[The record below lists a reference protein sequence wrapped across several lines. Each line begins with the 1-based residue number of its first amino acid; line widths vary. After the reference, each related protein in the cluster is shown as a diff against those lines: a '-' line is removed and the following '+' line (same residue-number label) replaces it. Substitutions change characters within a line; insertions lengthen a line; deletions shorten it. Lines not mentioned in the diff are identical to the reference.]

1 MVAAGAA
8 DLTGVYLTDI
18 PTKVADRA
26 LTRALLGYQRPV
38 AWKSWW
44 QFANSFA
51 PFLAIATLMQLSLAY
66 SYWITLALAPLA
78 AGLLVRIFIIQHDCG
93 HGSFFRSRRLN
104 NLVGTICGVLTLTP
118 YHNWRRQ
125 HANHHAKWNNLDR
138 RGADVDLY
146 SRCLTVREYQALSF
160 WGRQR
165 YRLLRNPLLL
175 FVLLPPLVFF
185 VLYRFPFDT
194 PASWRRERRSVH
206 LNNLVIAAIVGALG
220 WAIGFADLALVYG
233 PIMIFASIAGIWL
246 FFVQHQFENTSWQ
259 RTDKWSFM
267 GAALKGSS
275 FLRLPGVLRW
285 FTGNIGFHHVHHL
298 NPRIPNYRLARC
310 HADNAALQVAPVV
323 TLWSGLKATLL
334 CLWDEE
340 KMRMVRLRDAV
351 VA

>member
-1 MVAAGAA
+1 MANNKAAS
-8 DLTGVYLTDI
+8 V
-18 PTKVADRA
+18 DRS
-26 LTRALLGYQRPV
+26 LLRKLLAYQRPV

-44 QFANSFA
+44 QLANT
-51 PFLAIATLMQLSLAY
+51 FLPLIGIAVLMKLSLSH
-66 SYWITLALAPLA
+66 SYWITLGLAPLA
-78 AGLLVRIFIIQHDCG
+78 AGLLVRVFIIQHDCG
-93 HGSFFRSRRLN
+93 HGSFFRTRAMN
-104 NLVGTICGVLTLTP
+104 DAIGTLCGVFTLTP

-146 SRCLTVREYQALSF
+146 SRCLTVREYQALTF
-160 WGRQR
+160 WARLR
-165 YRLLRNPLLL
+165 YRVMRNPLML

-194 PASWRRERRSVH
+194 PAAWRRERRSVYF
-206 LNNLVIAAIVGALG
+206 NNIAIAAVVGALG
-220 WAIGFADLALVYG
+220 WAVGFADVALIYG
-233 PIMIFASIAGIWL
+233 PIMLIASIAGIWL

-259 RTDKWSFM
+259 RTDQWSFM

-275 FLRLPGVLRW
+275 FLRLPGILRW

-298 NPRIPNYRLARC
+298 NPRIPNYRLASC
-310 HADNAALQVAPVV
+310 HQDNAALQAAPVV

-340 KMRMVRLRDAV
+340 RMRMVRLSDAV
-351 VA
+351 TA

>member
-1 MVAAGAA
+1 VTDRSAAV
-8 DLTGVYLTDI
+8 L
-18 PTKVADRA
+18 DRS
-26 LTRALLGYQRPV
+26 LLRLLSRHQRPV

-44 QFANSFA
+44 QIANSFL
-51 PFLAIATLMQLSLAY
+51 PFAAIATLMQLSLAY
-66 SYWITLALAPLA
+66 SWWIALALAPLA

-138 RGADVDLY
+138 RGPDVDLY

-206 LNNLVIAAIVGALG
+206 LNNLAIAAVVGALG
-220 WAIGFADLALVYG
+220 WAVGFVDVALVYG
-233 PIMIFASIAGIWL
+233 PIMVLASIAGIWL

-259 RTDKWSFM
+259 RTDRWSFI

-275 FLRLPGVLRW
+275 FLRLPGILRW

-310 HADNAALQVAPVV
+310 HADHAALQVAPVV
-323 TLWSGLKATLL
+323 TLWTGLKATLL

-340 KMRMVRLRDAV
+340 KMRMVGVRDAV
-351 VA
+351 AA